1 MFKWFAPLLLLAGK
15 PDLLIRLVAAVI
27 AAAVLFFGV
36 WLLSNIA
43 LTFDA
48 LKNPY
53 IAAVYGLFLLCFFI
67 GVGTVGW
74 LQLRRLSP
82 APKLPPPRPEPE
94 VALPQ
99 EIVSRRAEDIANA
112 WERGN
117 RQLESK
123 SKAAA
128 RLVPATAP
136 PPEPTPSRPPAR
148 ATLTVTGPAYAGK
161 TDLIAALV
169 QTTSSAAAEATD
181 IVRLVDAG
189 PIDGDDRHLAALVTG
204 AAATDGVVFVVDQD
218 LRAPEV
224 AAIKRLMTGGKPL
237 YLVLNKADQF
247 NAADRDTILVSMRAK
262 MPGHFAPGDVVSVAA
277 APSPVERQIEDA
289 RGAVRVEL
297 RRPSSDLRGL
307 TNLLSRVFAS
317 APGRA
322 LRFEAELSA
331 KA

>member
-15 PDLLIRLVAAVI
+15 PDLVIRLVAAVV

-53 IAAVYGLFLLCFFI
+53 IAAIYGLFLFCFFI

-94 VALPQ
+94 VPLPN

-117 RQLESK
+117 RQPEPK

-128 RLVPATAP
+128 RLVPATAS

-148 ATLTVTGPAYAGK
+148 ATLTVTGPPYAGK

-169 QTTSSAAAEATD
+169 QATSATAAEASD

-189 PIDGDDRHLAALVTG
+189 PIDGDDRHLAALVAG
-204 AAATDGVVFVVDQD
+204 AAATDGMVFVVDQD

-224 AAIKRLMTGGKPL
+224 AAIKRLMAGGKPL

-247 NAADRDTILVSMRAK
+247 NAADRDTILVSIRAK
-262 MPGHFAPGDVVSVAA
+262 LPGHFAPGHVVSVAA

-322 LRFEAELSA
+322 LRFEAALSA